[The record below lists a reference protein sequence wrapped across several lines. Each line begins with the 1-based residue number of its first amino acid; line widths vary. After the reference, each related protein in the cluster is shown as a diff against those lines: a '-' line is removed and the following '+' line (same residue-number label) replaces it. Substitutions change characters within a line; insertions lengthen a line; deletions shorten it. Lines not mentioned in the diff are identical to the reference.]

1 MAFRSD
7 IHLDRHHEKPGQ
19 LISEIINGRKQS
31 HKTLENLHRHSGC
44 YKISET
50 GTPAG
55 YVKTDNNDIYF
66 DIVNGE
72 VTRYMIA
79 YTGTARTSQEA
90 ISETDNIVEV
100 TYIKE
105 DKVFTVGNQ
114 PGAVFPNTG
123 GPGTW
128 LFTVFGSFL
137 ILLSGAL
144 LWRRRRLI

>member
-1 MAFRSD
+1 M
-7 IHLDRHHEKPGQ
+7 
-19 LISEIINGRKQS
+19 
-31 HKTLENLHRHSGC
+31 
-44 YKISET
+44 
-50 GTPAG
+50 
-55 YVKTDNNDIYF
+55 
-66 DIVNGE
+66 NGE

-90 ISETDNIVEV
+90 ISETDNIVDV

-114 PGAVFPNTG
+114 PGAALPNTG